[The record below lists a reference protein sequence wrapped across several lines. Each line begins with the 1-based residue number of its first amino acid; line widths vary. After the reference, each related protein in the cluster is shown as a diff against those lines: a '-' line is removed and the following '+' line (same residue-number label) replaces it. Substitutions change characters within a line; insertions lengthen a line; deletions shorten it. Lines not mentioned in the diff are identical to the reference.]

1 MYYIVE
7 RRQRV
12 SDSKTKME
20 GEITWDVGRFSN
32 LSTALWGY
40 LILGFCIFF
49 LGKILFLFLIFR
61 KILFFVS
68 KLKFF
73 FIL

>member
-1 MYYIVE
+1 MHYIVE

-12 SDSKTKME
+12 SDSQTKME
-20 GEITWDVGRFSN
+20 GEITWGVGRFSN

-49 LGKILFLFLIFR
+49 WLLFLIFLV
-61 KILFFVS
+61 KYFVLKLS
-68 KLKFF
+68 KNFVF
-73 FIL
+73 CF